1 MPSPV
6 LVTGGTGRLGRRV
19 VLRLRDA
26 GWELRVLTRGRR
38 QATDGVQFLVG
49 DLRASHRRRWLL
61 PIRIPSGGRWRV
73 LVVAAGRRP
82 ARRGFPWEQFLTATL
97 QPQDG
102 SLDTP
107 EVPEGPLGAWFP
119 ERGADWPL
127 RPDCSYSKVG
137 GGSCRQLRP
146 L

>member
-19 VLRLRDA
+19 VPRLRDA

-61 PIRIPSGGRWRV
+61 PIGSREPAPCGP
-73 LVVAAGRRP
+73 AACCHH
-82 ARRGFPWEQFLTATL
+82 Q
-97 QPQDG
+97 
-102 SLDTP
+102 DTP
-107 EVPEGPLGAWFP
+107 PATGP
-119 ERGADWPL
+119 
-127 RPDCSYSKVG
+127 
-137 GGSCRQLRP
+137 GSSS
-146 L
+146 